1 MKIPRRA
8 ALGSRVGA
16 VAATI
21 AATLGCSVVKSSRIR
36 DDWQQ
41 VDRQRVKRLV
51 VVTSPLP
58 DGNERVAEMWSAIAA
73 RHVDLKR
80 DFIIKD
86 KMARGGGAM
95 ETRSLCGAG
104 IEGVLWLAPDVKR
117 AGNGIEA
124 AVDEKLVRCADGE
137 EVWSARA
144 AGSWESFESGL
155 QQTIQ
160 DYTAQFGTEV
170 QPYVAASYHLLRAA
184 LDTLPN
190 PVLTEED
197 QTDKIENSQ

>member
-1 MKIPRRA
+1 MVF
-8 ALGSRVGA
+8 RVGA
-16 VAATI
+16 AAAAI
-21 AATLGCSVVKSSRIR
+21 AAASGCSVVKSSRIR

-51 VVTSPLP
+51 VVTHPLP
-58 DGNERVAEMWSAIAA
+58 EGNARVGEMWSTIAA

-86 KMARGGGAM
+86 KLARDGAL
-95 ETRSLCGAG
+95 EARSLCAAG
-104 IEGVLWLAPDVKR
+104 VEGVLWLAPDVKR
-117 AGNGIEA
+117 VGNGIEA
-124 AVDEKLVRCADGE
+124 AVDGKLVRCTDGE

-160 DYTAQFGTEV
+160 DYTAQFGAEV

-197 QTDKIENSQ
+197 QTDKIESSQ

>member
-1 MKIPRRA
+1 MKTFRLATA
-8 ALGSRVGA
+8 AA
-16 VAATI
+16 VAA
-21 AATLGCSVVKSSRIR
+21 ALAGCSVVKTSRVR

-51 VVTSPLP
+51 VITQPLP
-58 DGNERVAEMWSAIAA
+58 DGKEPLGAMWSAIAA

-86 KMARGGGAM
+86 KLARGADAPVEAG
-95 ETRSLCGAG
+95 TLCASG
-104 IEGVLWLAPDVKR
+104 IEGVLWLAPDVR
-117 AGNGIEA
+117 RSGNGIEA
-124 AVDEKLVRCADGE
+124 AVDGKLLRCADGA
-137 EVWSARA
+137 EVWFAHA
-144 AGSWESFESGL
+144 AGSWESHEAGL

-160 DYTAQFGTEV
+160 DYSAQFGPEV

-190 PVLTEED
+190 PVLTEQD
-197 QTDKIENSQ
+197 QSDKIENMQ

>member
-1 MKIPRRA
+1 MKLPSRA
-8 ALGSRVGA
+8 SRLFGAATAIA
-16 VAATI
+16 VA
-21 AATLGCSVVKSSRIR
+21 GCSVVKSSRIR

-51 VVTSPLP
+51 VITHPLP
-58 DGNERVAEMWSAIAA
+58 DGKERVGEMWSAIAA

-86 KMARGGGAM
+86 KQARGGSLEA
-95 ETRSLCGAG
+95 RSLCGDG
-104 IEGVLWLAPDVKR
+104 IEGVLWLMPDVKR

-124 AVDEKLVRCADGE
+124 AVDGKLVRCMDGA
-137 EVWSARA
+137 EVWSAQA
-144 AGSWESFESGL
+144 AGSWESHEAGL

-160 DYTAQFGTEV
+160 DYASQFGAEV

-197 QTDKIENSQ
+197 QSDKIENAQ